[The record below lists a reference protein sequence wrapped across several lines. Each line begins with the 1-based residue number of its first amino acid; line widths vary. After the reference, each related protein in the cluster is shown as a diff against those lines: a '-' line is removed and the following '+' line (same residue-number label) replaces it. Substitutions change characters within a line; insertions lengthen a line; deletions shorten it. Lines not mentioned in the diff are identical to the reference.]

1 MNKVIIGV
9 IICASA
15 LLLIHMNYA
24 IVGIPA
30 FIAGIVL
37 MNRGGKK
44 RDS

>member
-9 IICASA
+9 IICSSA

-37 MNRGGKK
+37 MNRGGTKK
-44 RDS
+44 R